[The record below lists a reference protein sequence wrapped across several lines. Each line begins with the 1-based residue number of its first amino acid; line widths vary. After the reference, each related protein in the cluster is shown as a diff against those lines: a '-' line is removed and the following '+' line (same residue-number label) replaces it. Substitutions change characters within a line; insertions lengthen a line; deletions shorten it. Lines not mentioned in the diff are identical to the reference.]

1 MHETKKA
8 FLEMGAR
15 LGEEVPMRRG
25 SLSERYVKCSKP
37 GCGCA
42 NDPKLRHGPYYSLTR
57 SVGGKTRSRFL
68 SKEQAER
75 VREQIEA
82 GQRFRKRIEEYWRAA
97 EAWAD
102 AELELTE
109 GRTADDAGKKNGC
122 GRASTRNSSRR
133 SRN

>member
-42 NDPKLRHGPYYSLTR
+42 NDPKRSYSP
-57 SVGGKTRSRFL
+57 VGFRRADLASRM
-68 SKEQAER
+68 APR
-75 VREQIEA
+75 
-82 GQRFRKRIEEYWRAA
+82 
-97 EAWAD
+97 
-102 AELELTE
+102 
-109 GRTADDAGKKNGC
+109 
-122 GRASTRNSSRR
+122 
-133 SRN
+133 